1 MCFIDNIVWNNKM
14 VEYWLECFK
23 MKKVWYLDFWLIYI
37 IGIVME
43 FIYSNLF
50 ILLGLFIDIG

>member
-43 FIYSNLF
+43 FIYINLF
-50 ILLGLFIDIG
+50 ILLGLYIDIG